1 MVDASGNM
9 TKIDNAD
16 TAFGG
21 VGVASVSDYFALM
34 KPGVMRLVV
43 FTALVGLL
51 AAPGSIHPLVAFAA
65 ILSIAVGAG
74 ASAAL
79 NMWYDADIDL
89 HMERTKGRPVP
100 AGKVAPEEALNLGV
114 TLSLLSVLSMMLMVN
129 LVAAALLAFTIFFY
143 AVIYT
148 MYLKRRTP
156 QNIVIGGVAG
166 ALPPVI
172 GWASVTGTV
181 SLESLALFALIFMW
195 TPPHFWALSLVRS
208 DEYKKVGVPMMT
220 VTAGKKSTRL
230 QMLIYTILLAPISV
244 LPFFLGVGSLVYLGL
259 ASIMSL
265 TFIGF
270 AARVW
275 WLGDGREEG
284 RADANR
290 AARSMFFYS
299 ILYLFLLFLEL
310 LMEHGV
316 STLRAVL

>member
-1 MVDASGNM
+1 MVDASSDM
-9 TKIDNAD
+9 TKFDNAEIAKSGLGIA
-16 TAFGG
+16 TA
-21 VGVASVSDYFALM
+21 SDYFALL

-51 AAPGSIHPLVAFAA
+51 AAPGAIHPLVAFAA

-79 NMWYDADIDL
+79 NMWYDADIDVL
-89 HMERTKGRPVP
+89 MERTKGRPVP
-100 AGKVAPEEALNLGV
+100 MGKVAPEEALNLGI

-143 AVIYT
+143 AVVYT

-181 SLESLALFALIFMW
+181 PLESLALFALIFMW

-230 QMLIYTILLAPISV
+230 QMLIYTILLAPVAV
-244 LPFFLGVGSLVYLGL
+244 LPYFIGIGSVAYLAL
-259 ASIMSL
+259 ASLLSV

-270 AARVW
+270 AVRVW
-275 WLGDGREEG
+275 WLGDGREEEG
-284 RADANR
+284 ADANR
-290 AARSMFFYS
+290 AARSMFFFS

-310 LMEHGV
+310 LMEHGI